1 MMHTVQIQAYLRF
14 REQSERLV
22 GFAVL
27 VSYAVPELVN
37 ELSAPSPRPGAIRRS
52 DFYHK
57 SSVCDPPGLLRT
69 ASTYEQELASYVL
82 LSTFSFFE
90 AFVSGAIEELIAFH
104 GGGATFQK
112 RAAKRLHER
121 LTIDHKPLQ
130 GTIAKLRTTEKG
142 NAKFRYITASQA
154 LASKNFRFPGELL
167 ASYGIKSLIEDVA
180 KLKAVHIPDLLQAA
194 FGVPLTRAEVEQFHN
209 IREDR
214 NKVAHGDA
222 GALDM
227 RKVTAM
233 GLFLRKLAVKTADH
247 LSEHFFV
254 IERFAP

>member
-1 MMHTVQIQAYLRF
+1 MHIQAYLRF
-14 REQSERLV
+14 KEQSEQLV

-37 ELSAPSPRPGAIRRS
+37 ELNAPAPRPGAIRRS

-57 SSVCDPPGLLRT
+57 SNVFNPTELLRT

-82 LSTFSFFE
+82 LSSFSFFE

-104 GGGATFQK
+104 GGAATFQK
-112 RAAKRLHER
+112 RGAKRLHQR
-121 LTIDHKPLQ
+121 LTIDHKPFRA
-130 GTIAKLRTTEKG
+130 TIAKLRTTEKG
-142 NAKFRYITASQA
+142 NAMDRYRTASQA

-167 ASYGIKSLIEDVA
+167 ANYGIKSLIEDTA
-180 KLKAVHIPDLLQAA
+180 KLKAVHIPDLLQSA
-194 FGVPLTRAEVEQFHN
+194 FGVPLTPKDAEQFHK
-209 IREDR
+209 IREER
-214 NKVAHGDA
+214 NNVAHGSA

-233 GLFLRKLAVKTADH
+233 SIFLRKLAVKTADH
-247 LSEHFFV
+247 LSGHFFV
-254 IERFAP
+254 IEKYAP

>member
-1 MMHTVQIQAYLRF
+1 MHIQAYLKF
-14 REQSERLV
+14 KEQSENLV

-37 ELSAPSPRPGAIRRS
+37 ELKDANPRPGAIRRS

-57 SSVCDPPGLLRT
+57 SNTCNPPELLQC
-69 ASTYEQELASYVL
+69 ASTYEQELASYLL
-82 LSTFSFFE
+82 LSSFSFFE
-90 AFVSGAIEELIAFH
+90 AFVSGAIEELITFH
-104 GGGATFQK
+104 GGEDRFQK

-130 GTIAKLRTTEKG
+130 ATIAKLRTPEKAR
-142 NAKFRYITASQA
+142 NLDRYRTASED
-154 LASKNFRFPGELL
+154 LSSKKFRFPGELL
-167 ASYGIKSLIEDVA
+167 ASYGIKSLIEDLE
-180 KLKAVHIPDLLQAA
+180 KIKAVKIPDLLQAA
-194 FGVPLTRAEVEQFHN
+194 FAVPITASEVDKFHK
-209 IREDR
+209 IRLER
-214 NKVAHGDA
+214 NAVAHGNA

-227 RKVTAM
+227 RKATEM